1 MEESVAYK
9 SLFFPIFFLSI
20 IFTGFIV
27 CIVIIGFSF
36 TNIVIGLKYF
46 SFLFAPFILL
56 LFLKIRKPKILISR
70 NQNNFIIHYHSK
82 KVSIPFNEIVD
93 ISYDSLFYSS
103 TIIIKTKVKKYRI
116 RDVKGVYKLYKAM
129 MLILN
134 DHGLI
139 K

>member
-27 CIVIIGFSF
+27 YIVIFGFSS
-36 TNIVIGLKYF
+36 TYVVIGLKYF

-56 LFLKIRKPKILISR
+56 LFFKIRKPKILISR

-82 KVSIPFNEIVD
+82 KVSIPFIEIVD
-93 ISYDSLFYSS
+93 ISYNSLLYSS
-103 TIIIKTKVKKYRI
+103 TIIIKTKIKKYRI
-116 RDVKGVYKLYKAM
+116 RDVKSIYKVCKAM
-129 MLILN
+129 MFILN
-134 DHGLI
+134 DH
-139 K
+139 KSK

>member
-1 MEESVAYK
+1 MTESVAYK

-27 CIVIIGFSF
+27 YFVISGFSSAY
-36 TNIVIGLKYF
+36 TVIGLKYF
-46 SFLFAPFILL
+46 SFLFVPFILL
-56 LFLKIRKPKILISR
+56 LFFKITKPKILISR

-93 ISYDSLFYSS
+93 ISYDSLLYSS

-116 RDVKGVYKLYKAM
+116 RDVKSVYKVYKAM

>member
-27 CIVIIGFSF
+27 YIVIFGFSS
-36 TNIVIGLKYF
+36 TYVVIWLKYF

-56 LFLKIRKPKILISR
+56 LFFKIRKPKILISR

-82 KVSIPFNEIVD
+82 KVSIPFIEIVD
-93 ISYDSLFYSS
+93 ISFDSLLYSS

-116 RDVKGVYKLYKAM
+116 RDVKSIYKVYNAM
-129 MLILN
+129 VFILN
-134 DHGLI
+134 DH
-139 K
+139 KSK